1 MNRKRER
8 FTLIELLVVIAIIA
22 ILAAMLLPA
31 LNQARGKAHGIKCLG
46 NLRQISLC
54 IRSYASDYNVE
65 RIPKLTDD
73 GGYWHWILD
82 ANKYTSCSKEDDYR
96 NPVDGIFACPSA
108 KIVKPAYAYASFLG
122 SHYGLNVFFATDLRA
137 GKETENVER
146 WDLKRPLSH
155 PSKTM
160 YVSDAAS
167 AGEATVNTHNGGDI
181 RHPDRKGIN
190 SAFLDGHAEHLT
202 AGKVPVTGY
211 GSVRATASSREQCK
225 GTLYWRSKDYSDWK
239 DF

>member
-73 GGYWHWILD
+73 GGYWHWILA

-96 NPVDGIFACPSA
+96 NPVFACPSA

-167 AGEATVNTHNGGDI
+167 AGEATVNTHNGI
-181 RHPDRKGIN
+181 LQRAVQRN
-190 SAFLDGHAEHLT
+190 FLLAFKRLFRLERFLRCFYAWCCC
-202 AGKVPVTGY
+202 
-211 GSVRATASSREQCK
+211 RF
-225 GTLYWRSKDYSDWK
+225 SKMK
-239 DF
+239 KLFK